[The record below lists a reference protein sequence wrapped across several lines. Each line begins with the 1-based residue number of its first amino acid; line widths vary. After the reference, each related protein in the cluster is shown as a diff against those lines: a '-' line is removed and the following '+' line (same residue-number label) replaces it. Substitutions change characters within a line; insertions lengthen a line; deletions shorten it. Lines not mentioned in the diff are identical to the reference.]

1 MRTFWTIVGA
11 VVAIAIAWFVVE
23 IVLRLAV
30 FAVKFGLVAVVAII
44 VFFALRWF
52 FGRRERQT
60 P

>member
-11 VVAIAIAWFVVE
+11 VVAIAIAWFIVE

-30 FAVKFGLVAVVAII
+30 FAVKFGLVAVVAIV
-44 VFFALRWF
+44 VFIALRWF